1 MKDIGGPLNGL
12 RGFYNDKDLLH
23 LYDIIAYNYGKLP
36 SEVAALSF
44 EELAVCVAC
53 LKSRSERIDKLIK
66 KTTKKKNSALFPVVN
81 LHDLILCL

>member
-1 MKDIGGPLNGL
+1 LKVTGGPQSGL
-12 RGFYNDKDLLH
+12 LGFYNDQDLIH

-44 EELAVCVAC
+44 EDLAVCVAC
-53 LKSRSERIDKLIK
+53 LKSRSKRIDKILK
-66 KTTKKKNSALFPVVN
+66 RTTKKKSAVFPIVN